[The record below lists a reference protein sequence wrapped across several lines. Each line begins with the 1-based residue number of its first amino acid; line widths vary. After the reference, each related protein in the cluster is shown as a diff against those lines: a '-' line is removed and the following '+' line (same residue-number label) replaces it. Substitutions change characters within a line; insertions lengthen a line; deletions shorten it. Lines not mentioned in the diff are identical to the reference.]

1 MIFLILLL
9 NLAISWANCWAVGR
23 IWNESR
29 ALGGFV
35 RLLAWCGAI
44 QAAIGFSSIVG
55 VVAGFVAH
63 AFGYLPPHALK
74 AAASLWYLLIIIP
87 ALGTGLI
94 ITVHSW
100 IVAYRQR
107 DLLSIGSAAYNTF
120 AQVHNMAGAVS
131 GIGDAWK
138 VVSDLFDT
146 DSDDL
151 GSTVT
156 MAVLALVAFAILG
169 GILLTY
175 MLISK
180 YAASSTLPAPD
191 FAQA

>member
-1 MIFLILLL
+1 MVYLILLL

-35 RLLAWCGAI
+35 RVLAWSGAI
-44 QAAIGFSSIVG
+44 QAAIGFSSVVG
-55 VVAGFVAH
+55 FAAGVIAH
-63 AFGYLPPHALK
+63 SLGYLPPHAIK

-100 IVAYRQR
+100 IVAYRER
-107 DLLSIGSAAYNTF
+107 SLLNMGVAAYNTF
-120 AQVHNMAGAVS
+120 AQAHNMIGAVS

-138 VVSDLFDT
+138 AAADLFDT
-146 DSDDL
+146 DSEDA

-175 MLISK
+175 VLVRK
-180 YAASSTLPAPD
+180 YAATSTLPAPN
-191 FAQA
+191 FAKA